1 MGFDLSKIQAI
12 KEEQNNDLLARISEF
27 RSKVDSEKFEDII
40 QKRAEKTIAGG
51 RSFFSIKVNYY
62 KDNDANKYFVCVD
75 YGFFNMEAYSLVGK
89 QKEEQI
95 AIMDKFA
102 GVVREKITSLGLGIS
117 EEPFRYALETYDRIL
132 DKNNCS
138 IIGQYHFKVK
148 L

>member
-40 QKRAEKTIAGG
+40 QKRAENTIAGG

-75 YGFFNMEAYSLVGK
+75 YL
-89 QKEEQI
+89 
-95 AIMDKFA
+95 
-102 GVVREKITSLGLGIS
+102 R
-117 EEPFRYALETYDRIL
+117 
-132 DKNNCS
+132 
-138 IIGQYHFKVK
+138 
-148 L
+148 